1 MSLQSAA
8 LAYRISGSQELEVLL
23 VTSRRGARWRI
34 PRVKVKCG
42 RSARSC
48 ADQDAFREA
57 GVFGK
62 IAQDP
67 LVRWFRKPAP
77 FRADLPVK
85 VIEAYALAVETE
97 APCWP
102 DMHRRQR
109 SWMSLKDAIHAVNGR
124 RWKRMLRLLGQSNP
138 AMKTVNHINGE
149 TT

>member
-8 LAYRISGSQELEVLL
+8 LAYRIAGTQELEVLL
-23 VTSRRGARWRI
+23 VTSRRSARWRI
-34 PRVKVKCG
+34 PHVKVKRG
-42 RSARSC
+42 RSASSC
-48 ADQDAFREA
+48 ANQDAFREA

-67 LVRWFRKPAP
+67 LVRWFRKPAT
-77 FRADLPVK
+77 FRTDLPDK

-109 SWMSLKDAIHAVNGR
+109 SWMSLKDAISVVKGK

-138 AMKTVNHINGE
+138 ANKALKYVNGE